1 MSINGRAD
9 RSGHRDHEL
18 KCTSVPTAR
27 QKIRPNKNTRNAT
40 YKGKT
45 RNVWKLKLG
54 GHYVIPVAVQPVR
67 LILQGVQRVG
77 DLCRLQEDVLELTEK
92 EYNVNLIVLFQ

>member
-1 MSINGRAD
+1 M
-9 RSGHRDHEL
+9 
-18 KCTSVPTAR
+18 
-27 QKIRPNKNTRNAT
+27 
-40 YKGKT
+40 
-45 RNVWKLKLG
+45 
-54 GHYVIPVAVQPVR
+54 IPVAVQPVR